1 MEQTLSGIH
10 LNIDYCSN
18 QASSYVPLSL
28 GREPAF
34 YQGEPAATH
43 AFVPCGHVC
52 SEETVR
58 YRFKQSSL
66 QFVALQTSDWL
77 ISSLEYLPRDSNKRS
92 HRIF

>member
-1 MEQTLSGIH
+1 MSFKCVKMF
-10 LNIDYCSN
+10 CSPPIMYISLMN
-18 QASSYVPLSL
+18 SVSTEHPVYLFSQASSYVPLSL

-58 YRFKQSSL
+58 YGLKI
-66 QFVALQTSDWL
+66 
-77 ISSLEYLPRDSNKRS
+77 ISPLPLNL
-92 HRIF
+92 